1 MPATVAPVLGD
12 HVLTY
17 AMASAEVQEDLR
29 DVLVQL
35 SGFALLLMT
44 RRPEC
49 SVWAGSLDAIATR
62 MDEARER
69 MRALRPPAAARHQFH
84 HLSAAADAI
93 GRAADLAHACLTA
106 RADDTDRDTLLQVLR
121 AATHHL
127 RATGRLLPGFELVDL
142 GQACCA
148 AHAAYA
154 AAPRLSCDV
163 ISS

>member
-1 MPATVAPVLGD
+1 
-12 HVLTY
+12 
-17 AMASAEVQEDLR
+17 MACSEVQEDLR

-44 RRPEC
+44 RRPER
-49 SVWAGSLDAIATR
+49 SVWAGSLDAIAAR

-69 MRALRPPAAARHQFH
+69 MGALRPPAAARHQFH
-84 HLSAAADAI
+84 HLSKAADAI

-106 RADDTDRDTLLQVLR
+106 RADDADRDALLQVLR

-148 AHAAYA
+148 AHVADAGSQ
-154 AAPRLSCDV
+154 RLSCDV
-163 ISS
+163 VAR